1 MNVDPNEIKKFA
13 DMSSRWWDETGELK
27 TLHDINP
34 LRLQYIE
41 DRCNGLMGKKVL
53 DVGCGGGIL
62 TESLAAKGALVTG
75 IDAGEAALKI
85 AELHKLSS
93 EILTQESAEI
103 EYICTTA
110 ESFADQHAGEFD
122 VVTCMEL
129 LEHVPD
135 PSRLVNACLRL
146 VKEDGQVFFS
156 TLNRTPKAYVY
167 AVLGAEYLLNMLPKG
182 THDYRRFIKPSE
194 LVGWIRVAGKEVQDI
209 SGLEYHPVSGNHR
222 LGTNPDINY
231 LLHAS

>member
-1 MNVDPNEIKKFA
+1 MT
-13 DMSSRWWDETGELK
+13 SET
-27 TLHDINP
+27 
-34 LRLQYIE
+34 
-41 DRCNGLMGKKVL
+41 
-53 DVGCGGGIL
+53 
-62 TESLAAKGALVTG
+62 
-75 IDAGEAALKI
+75 
-85 AELHKLSS
+85 
-93 EILTQESAEI
+93 LTQESPQI

-110 ESFADQHAGEFD
+110 ESFADLHAGEFD

-146 VKEDGQVFFS
+146 AKEDGQVFFS

-182 THDYRRFIKPSE
+182 THDYRRFVKPSE
-194 LVGWIRVAGKEVQDI
+194 LVSWIRATGKQVQDI
-209 SGLEYHPVSGNHR
+209 SGLEYHPVSGKHR
-222 LGTNPDINY
+222 LGPNPDINY